1 MAEFNPLMAG
11 KAMPNPLQK
20 YFRQPKVYI
29 TLPSRGKYY
38 KPGAVELPEN
48 GEIPVFPMTA
58 RDELTI
64 KTPDALLNGQ
74 ATVDVIQSCI
84 PAIKDAWQMPSIDLD
99 AALIGIRIATYGEKL
114 EITTKVPVT
123 GDEREFSIDCRTLLS
138 KLVTVE
144 FDNQFSYNNMTVRIR
159 PLSYREFTNSSM
171 KTFEEQR
178 VFALVNDDTIPDE
191 EKIVKFN
198 KSFKKLTELT
208 VDTMAKT
215 IVSISVDDVEVS
227 DPAHIQEFLQNTE
240 KGFYSAIMEHIEI
253 QKEKF
258 TLEPLKVDSS
268 DEDIDRGAP
277 ASFTVPITFDQS
289 NFFG

>member
-29 TLPSRGKYY
+29 TLPSKGKYY

-48 GEIPVFPMTA
+48 GEIPVLPMTA
-58 RDELTI
+58 KDELTI

-114 EITTKVPVT
+114 DITTKVPVI
-123 GDEREFSIDCRTLLS
+123 GDEREFSVDCRTLLS
-138 KLVTVE
+138 KLVTAQ
-144 FDNQFSYNNMTVRIR
+144 FDDVIQHNNMTVKIR
-159 PLSYREFTNSSM
+159 PLTYREFTNSSM

-178 VFALVNDDTIPDE
+178 VFALVNDDTVSDE
-191 EKIVKFN
+191 EKLVKFN

-215 IVSISVDDVEVS
+215 IVSITVDELEVT
-227 DPAHIQEFLQNTE
+227 DPTHIQEFLQNTE
-240 KGFYSAIMEHIEI
+240 KGFYSAIIEHIES

-268 DEDIDRGAP
+268 DEDVERGAP